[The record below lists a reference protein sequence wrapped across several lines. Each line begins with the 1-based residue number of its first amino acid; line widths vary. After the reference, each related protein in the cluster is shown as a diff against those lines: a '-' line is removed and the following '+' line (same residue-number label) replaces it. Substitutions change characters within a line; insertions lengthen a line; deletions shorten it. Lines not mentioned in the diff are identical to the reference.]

1 MNRTPGAVAGPP
13 LRASRRRGTLD
24 DVSETWTALGAE
36 DAPAIVFVHGTR
48 LSRGMWQPQM
58 AALSGAFRVVALD
71 LPGHGALRDDP
82 FRWDDAVAEVVR
94 VIDVAARGRAVLVGL
109 SLGGYVAM
117 DVAVRH
123 PERVAGL
130 VISGASADPRGL
142 LGPPIGA
149 LAAVMDRT
157 PARLLEGANRLWFRN
172 RYPARTAN
180 AIIAGGFAY
189 GAGAAALRQLR
200 GRRFAAAL
208 AAYPG
213 PVLILNG
220 RLDPPFLLGQ
230 RRFGRALPDVRF
242 VVLRGATHLAN
253 LDRPSAFS
261 AAVARFAASVWKASD
276 RAAG

>member
-1 MNRTPGAVAGPP
+1 MR
-13 LRASRRRGTLD
+13 
-24 DVSETWTALGAE
+24 ETYTALGAG

-71 LPGHGALRDDP
+71 LPGHGALRDRP

-94 VIDVAARGRAVLVGL
+94 VIDEAAGGRAVLVGL

-130 VISGASADPRGL
+130 AISGASADPRGL
-142 LGPPIGA
+142 LGPPIRA

-157 PARLLEGANRLWFRN
+157 PARILEGANRFWFRH
-172 RYPARTAN
+172 RYPARTAS
-180 AIIAGGFAY
+180 AILAGGFAF

-213 PVLILNG
+213 PILVLNG
-220 RLDPPFLLGQ
+220 QLDPPFLLGQ

-242 VVLRGATHLAN
+242 AVLRGATHLAN

-261 AAVARFAASVWKASD
+261 AAVARFTASVVAASD

>member
-1 MNRTPGAVAGPP
+1 M
-13 LRASRRRGTLD
+13 
-24 DVSETWTALGAE
+24 ETYTARGAE
-36 DAPAIVFVHGTR
+36 DSPAIVFVHGTR

-71 LPGHGALRDDP
+71 LPGHGALRDHP
-82 FRWDDAVAEVVR
+82 FRWDDAVTEVVR
-94 VIDVAARGRAVLVGL
+94 VIDAAAGGRAVLVGL

-130 VISGASADPRGL
+130 AVSGASADPRGL
-142 LGPPIGA
+142 LGPPIRA
-149 LAAVMDRT
+149 LAAVMDRA
-157 PARLLEGANRLWFRN
+157 PVRFLEGANRFWFRH
-172 RYPARTAN
+172 RYPGRAAD
-180 AIIAGGFAY
+180 AIIAGGFAF
-189 GAGAAALRQLR
+189 GAGAAALRQLH
-200 GRRFAAAL
+200 GRPFAAAL

-261 AAVARFAASVWKASD
+261 AAVARFAASVPRD
-276 RAAG
+276 RVATREPGRRAV